1 MRFRLFSLTSPGLRP
16 IRLGE
21 AAIAPAHDSVNA
33 SMDPILHATPGNPI
47 PGTPITGFFTGHRGV
62 KLRYAVF
69 RADAPVAKGTVVL
82 LHGRNEAI
90 EKYFE
95 TIRDLNARGLWVAT
109 FDFRGQGG
117 SQRLLKNPRKGHVHR
132 FSDYVRDLE
141 LFIEHIVLPD
151 TRLPFFL
158 LAHSTGGL
166 IALSAAPRL
175 ANRIDRMVLL
185 APFVG
190 LGGQKLSPKNIHR
203 ISRLATFTGLGRI
216 CLTSDDPTKPYDDNP
231 LTSDQQRYQ
240 RNVDI
245 LKAHPHLAL
254 GPPTARWL
262 YEAQETIRQVSS
274 PKHLAS
280 ITVPTVIVAPGND
293 PIVPFAYQEK
303 LSQYFRAAQL
313 VPVPGSRHEILQE
326 RDRFRAQAL
335 AALDAFVPGGDPEPE
350 SANVPALPEFSED

>member
-1 MRFRLFSLTSPGLRP
+1 M
-16 IRLGE
+16 
-21 AAIAPAHDSVNA
+21 A
-33 SMDPILHATPGNPI
+33 PILHATPGNPI
-47 PGTPITGFFTGHRGV
+47 PGTPLTGFFKGHRGV

-69 RADAPVAKGTVVL
+69 RSDAPIAKGTVVL

-95 TIRDLNARGLWVAT
+95 TIRELNQRGLWVAT

-141 LFIEHIVLPD
+141 LFIEQIVLPD

-166 IALSAAPRL
+166 ISLLAAPRL

-190 LGGQKLSPKNIHR
+190 LGGQKLSPKNIYR
-203 ISRLATFTGLGRI
+203 IARILTFTGLGHI
-216 CLTSDDPTKPYDDNP
+216 CLTADDPTKPYDDNP
-231 LTSDQQRYQ
+231 LTSDPLRYQ
-240 RNVDI
+240 RNVEI
-245 LKAHPHLAL
+245 LKAHPELAL

-262 YEAQETIRQVSS
+262 YEAQKAIKRVSS
-274 PKHLAS
+274 PAHLAS

-293 PIVPFAYQEK
+293 PIVPYAYQEK

-313 VPVPGSRHEILQE
+313 VPVAGSRHELLQE
-326 RDRFRAQAL
+326 RDRYRAQAL
-335 AALDAFVPGGDPEPE
+335 AAFDAFIPGGDAEPQ
-350 SANVPALPEFSED
+350 SGDATPAAALSEN

>member
-1 MRFRLFSLTSPGLRP
+1 
-16 IRLGE
+16 
-21 AAIAPAHDSVNA
+21 
-33 SMDPILHATPGNPI
+33 MDPILHATPGNPI
-47 PGTPITGFFTGHRGV
+47 PGTPVAGFFTGHGGV

-69 RADAPVAKGTVVL
+69 RSEQPVAKGTVIL
-82 LHGRNEAI
+82 LHGRNESI

-95 TIRDLNARGLWVAT
+95 TIRDLNTRGLWVAT
-109 FDFRGQGG
+109 YDFRGQGG
-117 SQRLLKNPRKGHVHR
+117 SQRLLKSPRKGHVHR

-190 LGGQKLSPKNIHR
+190 LGGQKLSPRNIHR
-203 ISRLATFTGLGRI
+203 ISTIATFTGFGRI
-216 CLTSDDPTKPYDDNP
+216 CLTSDDPTRPYNDNP
-231 LTSDQQRYQ
+231 LTSDPQRYQ
-240 RNVDI
+240 RNVEI
-245 LKAHPHLAL
+245 LKAHPDLAV

-262 YEAQETIRQVSS
+262 YEAQETIKRVSS
-274 PKHLAS
+274 PRHLAS

-293 PIVPFAYQEK
+293 PIVPFHYQEK
-303 LSQYFRAAQL
+303 LSQYFRAGQL
-313 VPVPGSRHEILQE
+313 VPVPGAMHEILQE
-326 RDRFRAQAL
+326 RDRYRAQAL
-335 AALDAFVPGGDPEPE
+335 AAFDAFVPGGDPEAE
-350 SANVPALPEFSED
+350 DAPASVLAAFAEE

>member
-1 MRFRLFSLTSPGLRP
+1 MY
-16 IRLGE
+16 
-21 AAIAPAHDSVNA
+21 DSANA
-33 SMDPILHATPGNPI
+33 SMDTILHPTPGNPI
-47 PGTPITGFFTGHRGV
+47 PGNPITGFFKGHRGV
-62 KLRYAVF
+62 RLRYAVF
-69 RADAPVAKGTVVL
+69 KSDWPVSKGTVVL
-82 LHGRNEAI
+82 LHGRNESI

-109 FDFRGQGG
+109 YDFRGQGG
-117 SQRLLKNPRKGHVHR
+117 SERLLKNVRKGHVYR

-141 LFIEHIVLPD
+141 IFLEQIVLPD

-175 ANRIDRMVLL
+175 ANRIDRMVLM

-203 ISRLATFTGLGRI
+203 ISTLATFTGFGRI
-216 CLTSDDPTKPYDDNP
+216 CLTSDEPLKPFDDNP
-231 LTSDQQRYQ
+231 LTSDQLRFE
-240 RNVDI
+240 RNNEI
-245 LKAHPHLAL
+245 IRRFPHLAL

-262 YEAQETIRQVSS
+262 YEAQKTMKRVSS
-274 PKHLAS
+274 ARHLAS

-293 PIVPFAYQEK
+293 PIVPYAYQEK
-303 LSQYFRAAQL
+303 LSQYFRACQL

-335 AALDAFVPGGDPEPE
+335 AAFDAFIPGGEPQNE
-350 SANVPALPEFSED
+350 NGAADAAPALAED

>member
-1 MRFRLFSLTSPGLRP
+1 
-16 IRLGE
+16 
-21 AAIAPAHDSVNA
+21 
-33 SMDPILHATPGNPI
+33 MDPILHATPGNPI
-47 PGTPITGFFTGHRGV
+47 PGTPLTGFFKGHRGV

-69 RADAPVAKGTVVL
+69 RSDAAVAKGTVVL

-95 TIRDLNARGLWVAT
+95 TIRELNARGLWVAT

-141 LFIEHIVLPD
+141 LFIEQIVLPD

-166 IALSAAPRL
+166 ISLLAAPRL
-175 ANRIDRMVLL
+175 ANRIDRMVLM

-190 LGGQKLSPKNIHR
+190 LGGQKLSPRNIHR
-203 ISRLATFTGLGRI
+203 LARLLTFTGLGRV
-216 CLTSDDPTKPYDDNP
+216 CLTADDPTKPYDDNP
-231 LTSDQQRYQ
+231 LTSDPLRYQ
-240 RNVDI
+240 RNVEI
-245 LKAHPHLAL
+245 LKAHPELAL

-262 YEAQETIRQVSS
+262 YEAQKTIMQVSS
-274 PKHLAS
+274 PAHLAS

-313 VPVPGSRHEILQE
+313 VPVAGSRHELLQE
-326 RDRFRAQAL
+326 RDRYRAQAL
-335 AALDAFVPGGDPEPE
+335 AAFDAFIPGGDPEPQTDDT
-350 SANVPALPEFSED
+350 APVTPALED